1 MKTGFLDW
9 TEKKLDFYLF
19 SRQGSQTTLLDSRS
33 VQIEEEVDSSVLKSV
48 INAKT
53 DELYLSVPLDSLT
66 LRELQFPFSDKSKIN
81 NTISYELDG
90 ILLGNINDYII
101 DHIIIDTTDV
111 ETRVLS
117 VCLEKSKLQEV
128 ISMFSAFDME
138 PKVITSIDLRL
149 SGGNT
154 DKLFDEP
161 VTDSELRAAAAGQ
174 ELLNPSINLRQHELS
189 YRGDIERFTNK
200 LKLTA
205 VLAIAVFAILSA
217 SSIFSII
224 NLNKEH
230 ESLTKG
236 MQDIYRA
243 TFPEDKKIIDVGR
256 QFKGKLKVLTEKK
269 AALGGLPVLD
279 ILQTIAMNKKD
290 ILTLYEFSADGKN
303 LVIKGAAKSFEDVES
318 LKNTLASLFKGVK
331 VIESGTSA
339 DNKIIFTI
347 LMQEKNA

>member
-9 TEKKLDFYLF
+9 TENKLDFYLF
-19 SRQGSQTTLLDSRS
+19 DRQGPQTTLLDSRS
-33 VQIEEEVDSSVLKSV
+33 VQIEDKVDSSILKSV
-48 INAKT
+48 INNKT
-53 DELYLSVPLDSLT
+53 DELYLSVPMDSFT

-90 ILLGNINDYII
+90 ILLGSINDYII

-111 ETRVLS
+111 ETRVLA
-117 VCLEKSKLQEV
+117 VCLEKSKLQEM
-128 ISMFSAFDME
+128 ISMFSELDME
-138 PKVITSIDLRL
+138 PRVITSIDLRL
-149 SGGNT
+149 SEGNT

-174 ELLNPSINLRQHELS
+174 ELLSPLINLRQHELS
-189 YRGDIERFTNK
+189 YQGDIERFIKK

-205 VLAIAVFAILSA
+205 ILAITAFSILSA
-217 SSIFSII
+217 SSIFSIV

-236 MQDIYRA
+236 MHDSYRA

-256 QFKGKLKVLTEKK
+256 QFKGKVKVLTEKK
-269 AALGGLPVLD
+269 AALEGLPVLD
-279 ILQTIAMNKKD
+279 ILHTISMNKKE
-290 ILTLYEFSADGKN
+290 IITLYEFSADGKN
-303 LVIKGAAKSFEDVES
+303 LVIKGSAKSFEDVES
-318 LKNTLASLFKGVK
+318 LKNRLSSLFKGVK
-331 VIESGTSA
+331 VIESGTSS